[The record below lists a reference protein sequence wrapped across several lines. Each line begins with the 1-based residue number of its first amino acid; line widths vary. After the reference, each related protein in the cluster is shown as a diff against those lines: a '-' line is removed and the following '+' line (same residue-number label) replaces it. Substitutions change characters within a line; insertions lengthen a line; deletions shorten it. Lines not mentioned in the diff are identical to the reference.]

1 MEPPE
6 ELLGH
11 GDASPEPI
19 TLSAWA
25 DLVQEDLLHA
35 NPTAENLRRPV
46 ADVQLYDA
54 LDDHMDVRN
63 AIVLAMGVACG
74 SAGFERV
81 LVHAADGDAAAV
93 IVKARGTSIE
103 DLRAASNRH
112 DVPVLVVGDEV
123 DWTRLIAMA
132 RTAVAGAAV
141 DSVSGVRLG
150 DLFAFANAVASIA
163 NGATSIVDPSGRIL
177 GYSTVPGQP
186 IDDLR
191 RETTLTLQE
200 LTPPALDADFKVVY
214 SSTTA
219 LFVRSPS
226 GIADR
231 LALAVRAGGELLGS
245 IWIIDPGGERRQPAL
260 DALGRLA
267 PLAGLHMLHARSA
280 SDFTERRNADLM
292 RTLMDDPTQASFA
305 AAQLGLEF
313 TGGFAVAAFVLAHP
327 NGGSL
332 DAMREQHRLLQ
343 LVTVTCNV
351 QFRSAYSALIDSVVY
366 TLLPCP
372 GGSPRAAHRRVIRD
386 IGASATT
393 ISAHPVV
400 AAVGGIAEQISELPR
415 SRTEAVRTLRYLV
428 RRQSATG
435 GTPTGQ
441 PPLAAVFED
450 FRTELNILEIG
461 KYIAEQHL
469 DEFDVIDSIRA
480 YDAAHHTDFL
490 VTLRAY
496 FDSNANVAKAAERM
510 HVHGNTIRYR
520 IARLTEEFHVDFE
533 DPTTRLW
540 LWLRLVSTDLN
551 RP

>member
-1 MEPPE
+1 MHSTE
-6 ELLGH
+6 ELARH
-11 GDASPEPI
+11 GDATPVPI
-19 TLSAWA
+19 ALSAWT

-54 LDDHMDVRN
+54 LDDQANVRN
-63 AIVLAMGVACG
+63 TVVLAMGVSCG

-81 LVHAADGDAAAV
+81 LVHAADGEAAAV
-93 IVKARGTSIE
+93 IVKARGTPIE
-103 DLRAASNRH
+103 DLRAASSRH
-112 DVPVLVVGDEV
+112 DVPVLVVGDDA

-163 NGATSIVDPSGRIL
+163 NGAASIVDPSGRIL

-200 LTPPALDADFKVVY
+200 RTPPALDADFKVVY
-214 SSTTA
+214 SSTAA
-219 LFVRSPS
+219 LFVQSPS

-245 IWIIDPGGERRQPAL
+245 IWIIDPGSERRQPAL
-260 DALGRLA
+260 DALDRLA

-292 RTLMDDPTQASFA
+292 RTLMDDPAQASFA

-313 TGGFAVAAFVLAHP
+313 TDGFAIAAFALAHP
-327 NGGSL
+327 NAGSL

-366 TLLPCP
+366 ALLPCA
-372 GGSPRAAHRRVIRD
+372 GDSPRAAHRRVIRD
-386 IGASATT
+386 IGSYATT

-400 AAVGGIAEQISELPR
+400 AAVGGIAAQISELPR
-415 SRTEAVRTLRYLV
+415 SRTEAVRTLQYLMHQ
-428 RRQSATG
+428 QSVTRENP
-435 GTPTGQ
+435 TPRA
-441 PPLAAVFED
+441 PAAAVFED
-450 FRTELNILEIG
+450 YWTELNLLEIG
-461 KYIAEQHL
+461 QYIAEKHL
-469 DEFDVIDSIRA
+469 DKFDVIDAIRA
-480 YDAAHHTDFL
+480 YDATHHTDFL
-490 VTLRAY
+490 ITLRAY
-496 FDSNANVAKAAERM
+496 FDSNANVSKAADRM

-520 IARLTEEFHVDFE
+520 ITRLAEEFQIDF
-533 DPTTRLW
+533 DNPTTRLW
-540 LWLRLVSTDLN
+540 LWLRLVSTDLM
-551 RP
+551 

>member
-1 MEPPE
+1 MDPSE
-6 ELLGH
+6 ELSRH
-11 GDASPEPI
+11 GDATPVPI
-19 TLSAWA
+19 ALSAWT

-54 LDDHMDVRN
+54 LDDQANVRN
-63 AIVLAMGVACG
+63 AVVLAMGVSCG
-74 SAGFERV
+74 SVGFERV
-81 LVHAADGDAAAV
+81 LVHAADGEAAAV
-93 IVKARGTSIE
+93 IVKARGTPIE
-103 DLRAASNRH
+103 ELRAASSRH
-112 DVPVLVVGDEV
+112 DVPVLVVGDDA

-163 NGATSIVDPSGRIL
+163 NGAASIVDPSGRIL

-200 LTPPALDADFKVVY
+200 RTPPALDADFKVVY
-214 SSTTA
+214 ASTDA
-219 LFVRSPS
+219 LFVQSPS
-226 GIADR
+226 GIRDR

-245 IWIIDPGGERRQPAL
+245 IWIIDPGGERRQSAL
-260 DALGRLA
+260 DALDRLA

-292 RTLMDDPTQASFA
+292 RTLMDDPAQASFA

-313 TGGFAVAAFVLAHP
+313 TDGFAIAAFALTHP
-327 NGGSL
+327 NTGSL

-366 TLLPCP
+366 ALLPCA
-372 GGSPRAAHRRVIRD
+372 GESPRAAHRRVIRD
-386 IGASATT
+386 IGSYATT

-400 AAVGGIAEQISELPR
+400 AAVGGIAEQIGELPR
-415 SRTEAVRTLRYLV
+415 SRTEAVRTLQYLMHQ
-428 RRQSATG
+428 QSVTREN
-435 GTPTGQ
+435 PTLH
-441 PPLAAVFED
+441 PPAAAVFED
-450 FRTELNILEIG
+450 YWTELNLLEIG
-461 KYIAEQHL
+461 TYIAEKHL
-469 DEFDVIDSIRA
+469 GRFDVIDAIRA

-490 VTLRAY
+490 ITLRAY
-496 FDSNANVAKAAERM
+496 FDSNASVSTAADRM

-520 IARLTEEFHVDFE
+520 ITRVAEEFGIDF
-533 DPTTRLW
+533 DNPTTRLW
-540 LWLRLVSTDLN
+540 LWLRLVSADL
-551 RP
+551 R

>member
-1 MEPPE
+1 MHSLEQ
-6 ELLGH
+6 LH
-11 GDASPEPI
+11 DDAAPAPI
-19 TLSAWA
+19 ALADWT
-25 DLVQEDLLHA
+25 DLVQEDLVHA
-35 NPTAENLRRPV
+35 NPTPENLRRPV

-54 LDDHMDVRN
+54 LDDRANVRN
-63 AIVLAMGVACG
+63 AVVLAIGVSCG

-81 LVHAADGDAAAV
+81 LVHAADGEAAAV
-93 IVKARGTSIE
+93 IVKARGTPIE

-112 DVPVLVVGDEV
+112 DVPVLVVGEDA
-123 DWTRLIAMA
+123 DWTRLIATA

-150 DLFAFANAVASIA
+150 DLFAFANAVASIT
-163 NGATSIVDPSGRIL
+163 NGAASIVDPSGRIL

-200 LTPPALDADFKVVY
+200 RTPPALDEDFKVVY
-214 SSTTA
+214 ASTVA
-219 LFVRSPS
+219 LLVQSP
-226 GIADR
+226 GDIADR

-260 DALGRLA
+260 DALDRLA
-267 PLAGLHMLHARSA
+267 PLAGLHMLHARSS

-292 RTLMDDPTQASFA
+292 RTLMADPAQASFA

-313 TGGFAVAAFVLAHP
+313 TDGFAIAAFALAHP
-327 NGGSL
+327 NAGSL

-366 TLLPCP
+366 ALLPCA
-372 GGSPRAAHRRVIRD
+372 GENPRAAHRRVIRD
-386 IGASATT
+386 LGSYATT

-400 AAVGGIAEQISELPR
+400 AAVGGIAEEIGELPR
-415 SRTEAVRTLRYLV
+415 SRTEAVRTLQFLMH
-428 RRQSATG
+428 RQSVARESP
-435 GTPTGQ
+435 TPLL
-441 PPLAAVFED
+441 PAVAVFED
-450 FRTELNILEIG
+450 HWTELNLLEIG
-461 KYIAEQHL
+461 RYIAEKHL
-469 DEFDVIDSIRA
+469 DRFDVIDAIRA
-480 YDAAHHTDFL
+480 YDEAHHTDFL
-490 VTLRAY
+490 ITLRAY
-496 FDSNANVAKAAERM
+496 FDSNANVSKAADRM

-520 IARLTEEFHVDFE
+520 ITRLTEEFSIDFD

-540 LWLRLVSTDLN
+540 LWLRLVSTDTA
-551 RP
+551 